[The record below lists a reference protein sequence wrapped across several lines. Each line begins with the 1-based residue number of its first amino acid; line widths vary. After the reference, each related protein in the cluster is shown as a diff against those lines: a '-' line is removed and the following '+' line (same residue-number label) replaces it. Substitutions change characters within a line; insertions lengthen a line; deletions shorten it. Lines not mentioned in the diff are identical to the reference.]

1 MCPPTRRQILGAVG
15 AGALGTAGGGYLVQR
30 RIGPGCPEYREPSAV
45 YDTSLFNIWSR
56 AVQYDEMVLTGE
68 GAGITKIASGPHH
81 FRLLAL
87 DDGGDPV
94 WIARETLHGGIGRPA
109 PTDDRV
115 FVATGGNELLAYDRE
130 TGNREWRFDA
140 GQNYSG
146 GMGVVSV
153 VEEDTVVAAVTNPD
167 PSLFDGE
174 SQHYLVGVS
183 AAGGTV
189 QWTVGLPDEVSR
201 GLVGVDGMAVTATV
215 SGDVFGI
222 DPETGNEQW
231 RQTLDGEVGT
241 FSTPE
246 RLGDHVWIA
255 RRDGTIVILHAGTGE
270 RINRVVTGATPAD
283 TKTIESLV
291 RAVEVGDDVAVVG
304 DAGRSVT
311 AYEGNGSERWQYESE
326 ATPAALDIFAGRVV
340 VVDQRAVYTELDIE
354 TGEQY
359 RSFSLT
365 DRQRDGRCGLRGER
379 DYLIEASATERRLV
393 LSGRALGVRVYIL
406 PPRES
411 S

>member
-1 MCPPTRRQILGAVG
+1 MAPPTRRQILGAVG

-30 RIGPGCPEYREPSAV
+30 RIGPECPQYREPSV
-45 YDTSLFNIWSR
+45 EYNMSFFDIWSR
-56 AVQYDEMVLTGE
+56 AVRYDEMVLLGE
-68 GAGITKIASGPHH
+68 GAGITKIASGPRH

-87 DDGGDPV
+87 DDGGDPI

-146 GMGVVSV
+146 DMGVVSV
-153 VEEDTVVAAVTNPD
+153 VEEDTVIAAVTNPD
-167 PSLFDGE
+167 PSLFAGE
-174 SQHYLVGVS
+174 SQYYLVGVS
-183 AAGGTV
+183 AAEGTV
-189 QWTVGLPDEVSR
+189 QWTVELPNEVSR
-201 GLVGVDGMAVTATV
+201 GLVAVDGMAVTATV

-231 RQTLDGEVGT
+231 RQTLSGEVGT
-241 FSTPE
+241 PSTPE

-255 RRDGTIVILHAGTGE
+255 RQDGTIVILHAGTGE

-291 RAVEVGDDVAVVG
+291 RAVETGDDVAVVG
-304 DAGRSVT
+304 DAGRGVT
-311 AYEGNGSERWQYESE
+311 AYEDDGSERWQYESE
-326 ATPAALDIFAGRVV
+326 ATPAALDISAGRVV

-354 TGEQY
+354 TGERY
-359 RSFSLT
+359 RSISLT
-365 DRQRDGRCGLRGER
+365 DRQSGKRCGLGGER
-379 DYLIEASATERRLV
+379 DYVIKASATERYLV
-393 LSGRALGVRVYIL
+393 LSGRALGVRVYRL